1 MLLRSH
7 GALVSCP
14 VQIAPRAA
22 ESPLPSIRTRLSV
35 RRQAT
40 HSRFRE
46 APQRAIYT
54 VLGFTACMAEANKE
68 TSQPLPLYVGY
79 RPGI

>member
-1 MLLRSH
+1 MALWFPVLFKLRRE
-7 GALVSCP
+7 P
-14 VQIAPRAA
+14 QKAPYQVFVLDFQFADRQ
-22 ESPLPSIRTRLSV
+22 PIRS
-35 RRQAT
+35 ASYI
-40 HSRFRE
+40 HS
-46 APQRAIYT
+46 